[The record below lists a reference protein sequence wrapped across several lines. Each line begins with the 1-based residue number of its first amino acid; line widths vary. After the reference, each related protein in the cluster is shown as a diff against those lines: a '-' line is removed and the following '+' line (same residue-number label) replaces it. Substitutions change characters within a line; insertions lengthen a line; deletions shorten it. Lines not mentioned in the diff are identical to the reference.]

1 MEVKSHTNQL
11 AGWPSG
17 NYINYKMEF
26 PVRLTG
32 GFVLDIAHD
41 GFRMLRLVGHH
52 RPKGK
57 ICPLVLS
64 NSRNFR
70 EIKFF
75 FVLSGKNQF
84 SIV

>member
-1 MEVKSHTNQL
+1 MSLKWHLIGLHHISEFSCHLEVKSHTNQL

-41 GFRMLRLVGHH
+41 GFRMLRVVGHH

-57 ICPLVLS
+57 ICPLV
-64 NSRNFR
+64 
-70 EIKFF
+70 
-75 FVLSGKNQF
+75 
-84 SIV
+84 